1 VGTSVAD
8 GTQAL
13 AATRESTRR
22 GRRRFW
28 RDSRRRR
35 VLALADAMAVIV
47 SGVVVWAS
55 GAPPE
60 DAAVIVLFIPGWLI
74 VAKVLGLYDRD
85 HRSIR
90 WLTID
95 ELGRI
100 VGLALAGTALLATVL
115 LVLNVKELTASAEL
129 RLWVVVAVSVFAFRV
144 ATRAVWRGMTPP
156 ERALIL
162 GEGPLADATR
172 RKLELFPDIHVDVV
186 AARES
191 WSPDDLR
198 VHDELL
204 DEVDRIIVASPTL
217 DERLLAEVIAVT
229 RARQVKLSVVPPVRG
244 MLGTAVQ
251 LSHVADLPFIEY
263 HTWDTSRTTLV
274 GKRIL
279 DVTVSCVGLVLLSPL
294 FLAIAVA
301 IRLSGPGPVLFV
313 QQRAGRGGRPF
324 RMLKFRTMEDGA
336 DNRLGEFVDIG
347 ELEEPAF
354 KLRDDP
360 RVSTIG
366 RLLRRTSLDELP
378 QLVNV
383 VRGEMSLVGPRPEQV
398 EIVEQYTPEQRFR
411 LSVKP
416 GLTGP
421 MQVYGRGALRF
432 DERLAVERDYI
443 ENVSV
448 GRDLH
453 ILALT
458 IVPVLRRRGA
468 Y

>member
-1 VGTSVAD
+1 
-8 GTQAL
+8 L
-13 AATRESTRR
+13 
-22 GRRRFW
+22 
-28 RDSRRRR
+28 RRR
-35 VLALADAMAVIV
+35 VLAVSDAMAVV
-47 SGVVVWAS
+47 VAAMVVWAS
-55 GAPPE
+55 GASAE
-60 DAAVIVLFIPGWLI
+60 DAAAIVLFIPGWLL
-74 VAKVLGLYDRD
+74 VAKVCGLYDRD
-85 HRSIR
+85 HSSIR
-90 WLTID
+90 CLTID

-115 LVLNVKELTASAEL
+115 LVLGVNELSASDEL
-129 RLWVVVAVSVFAFRV
+129 GLWVLVAASLFAFR
-144 ATRAVWRGMTPP
+144 AAARAVWRRVIPP
-156 ERALIL
+156 ERALIF

-186 AARES
+186 GARES
-191 WSPDDLR
+191 WSPEEL
-198 VHDELL
+198 HAEDELL
-204 DEVDRIIVASPTL
+204 DGVDRIIVASPTL
-217 DERLLAEVIAVT
+217 DERLLADVIAVT

-263 HTWDTSRTTLV
+263 HTWDASRTTLF

-279 DVTVSCVGLVLLSPL
+279 DLTVSCVGLVLLAPL
-294 FLAIAVA
+294 LLAIAVA
-301 IRLSGPGPVLFV
+301 IRVSGRGPVFFV
-313 QQRAGRGGRPF
+313 QLRAGRAGRPF

-336 DNRLGEFVDIG
+336 DDRLGELVDIG
-347 ELEEPAF
+347 GLEEPAF

-360 RVSTIG
+360 RVTSVG

-398 EIVEQYTPEQRFR
+398 EIVEHYTPEQRFR
-411 LSVKP
+411 LAVKP
-416 GLTGP
+416 GMTGP
-421 MQVYGRGALRF
+421 MQIYGRGALRF

-458 IVPVLRRRGA
+458 IVPVLGRRGA

>member
-1 VGTSVAD
+1 VAVA
-8 GTQAL
+8 AL
-13 AATRESTRR
+13 T
-22 GRRRFW
+22 
-28 RDSRRRR
+28 
-35 VLALADAMAVIV
+35 L
-47 SGVVVWAS
+47 WAS
-55 GAPPE
+55 GGQAE
-60 DAAVIVLFIPGWLI
+60 DAVATVLFIPGWLL
-74 VAKVLGLYDRD
+74 VAKVCGLYDRD

-90 WLTID
+90 CLTID
-95 ELGRI
+95 ELGSI
-100 VGLALAGTALLATVL
+100 VGLALAGTAALASVL
-115 LVLNVKELTASAEL
+115 LLLDLNELTTPVEL
-129 RLWVVVAVSVFAFRV
+129 RLWILVAASLFAVRV
-144 ATRAVWRGMTPP
+144 ATRALWRRVTPP

-172 RKLELFPDIHVDVV
+172 RKLQLFPDIHVEAV
-186 AARES
+186 AARDV
-191 WSPDDLR
+191 WSPEDVRADD
-198 VHDELL
+198 HLL
-204 DEVDRIIVASPTL
+204 DGIDRVIVASPTL
-217 DERLLAEVIAVT
+217 DEHLLAHAIAVA
-229 RARQVKLSVVPPVRG
+229 RARQLKLSVVPPVRG

-251 LSHVADLPFIEY
+251 LSHVADLPFVEY
-263 HTWDTSRTTLV
+263 HTWDTSRTTLL

-279 DVTVSCVGLVLLSPL
+279 DLTVSSVGLLVLFPL
-294 FLAIAVA
+294 LLAIAVA

-313 QQRAGRGGRPF
+313 QQRAGIGGRPF

-336 DNRLGEFVDIG
+336 DERLSDIVDIDL
-347 ELEEPAF
+347 LEAPAF

-360 RVSTIG
+360 RVTSVG

-378 QLVNV
+378 QLFNV
-383 VRGEMSLVGPRPEQV
+383 LRAEMSLVGPRPEQV
-398 EIVEQYTPEQRFR
+398 EIVARYSPEQRFR
-411 LSVKP
+411 LAVKP
-416 GLTGP
+416 GMTGP